1 MVHIDPNI
9 LFTRLTAIVQ
19 NEDDIAAQFYYQL
32 TPEPTTLFKDG
43 LIRKTSKSDM
53 RNKFLT
59 KDAPTENRQMH
70 T

>member
-19 NEDDIAAQFYYQL
+19 NEDDIAAQFYYEL

-43 LIRKTSKSDM
+43 LMRKSSKSDFSSKH
-53 RNKFLT
+53 R
-59 KDAPTENRQMH
+59 TEGGGERKKH
-70 T
+70 FS